1 MKILIAID
9 GSAHTQKAI
18 DYLAKNRAMF
28 IDGNELVVVHVCIGV
43 PGHVTRHLSKEIVR
57 DYYVEETA
65 KVLDPVKAALAS
77 AGITAYKVDQRHGH
91 VAEEIL
97 KAAADCGAELI
108 VMGTHGHG
116 LFGRALMGSVAT
128 KVVAETDTS
137 VLLVQ

>member
-116 LFGRALMGSVAT
+116 LFGRALMG
-128 KVVAETDTS
+128 
-137 VLLVQ
+137 